1 MLDARYMQA
10 AAWMIWIQRSICID
24 VTSIKVLSAV
34 WCGRRRHRENE
45 RRRQSCR
52 ENRAPSFGEF
62 DHGQHFHRDLLGWYA
77 LNNLPRAGAA
87 TSLTVAG
94 ARLRGSKSAARAA
107 AAAHMR
113 ATRSLNW
120 VATVSLS
127 GIGGPLRRRPSRSL
141 RRAARSGQRYLW
153 EQVGRRTSE

>member
-10 AAWMIWIQRSICID
+10 AAGMIWIQRSICID

-77 LNNLPRAGAA
+77 LNNLSRAGEA